1 MPRGA
6 SGFLRSRVVL
16 FAARRGAGHLSVAS
30 APDHAPDAPPS
41 PPDVRDSEPLPPI
54 PYPRVVTTDSTSAVP
69 APGADRPALERFHAV
84 IPAGGVGT
92 RLWPLS
98 RAAAP
103 KFLHDLTGS
112 GQTLIR
118 ATWDRLVPLA
128 AGMLVVTGEAHR
140 EAVCRQLPD
149 LADEDLVLEP
159 EPKDSAAAIGLAAA
173 ILWLR
178 DPETIMGSFAADQ
191 VIGPVEVFQDAV
203 AQAVA
208 TAATGRIVTIGITP
222 THPATGFGYIRSGR
236 RLGVEGAPDAL
247 DVAAFVEKPDQ
258 KVAERYVASGRYLW
272 NAGMF
277 VAPVALMLEHLEAN
291 EPELHAGLM
300 EIARAWDTP
309 ERDEVMARVWPGL
322 KKTAIDYAVAEPAA
336 TAGDVAVIPGTF
348 TWDDVGDF
356 AAIARLNP
364 VKDASGITVI
374 GSTPRVYSSDA
385 SGVVVT
391 DTDRVIAL
399 IGIEDVVVVDT
410 GDALLVTTT
419 EHAQDVKKTVE
430 SLKATGAD
438 DVL

>member
-1 MPRGA
+1 MSDQNLDAAPL
-6 SGFLRSRVVL
+6 SE
-16 FAARRGAGHLSVAS
+16 AARDALS
-30 APDHAPDAPPS
+30 
-41 PPDVRDSEPLPPI
+41 
-54 PYPRVVTTDSTSAVP
+54 
-69 APGADRPALERFHAV
+69 RFHAV

-118 ATWDRLVPLA
+118 ATWDRLAPLA
-128 AGMLVVTGEAHR
+128 EQGMTVVTGRVHR
-140 EAVCRQLPD
+140 DAVVGQL
-149 LADEDLVLEP
+149 DELVEENLVLEP

-173 ILWLR
+173 ILSLR

-191 VIGPVEVFQDAV
+191 VIAPVDRFQ
-203 AQAVA
+203 QAVTQA
-208 TAATGRIVTIGITP
+208 VVTAATGKIVTIGITP
-222 THPATGFGYIRSGR
+222 SHPATGFGYIRTGR
-236 RLGVEGAPDAL
+236 SLRLSDAPDAH

-258 KVAERYVASGRYLW
+258 RVAEQYVRSGRYLW

-277 VAPVALMLEHLEAN
+277 VAPVRLMLEHLEAN

-300 EIARAWDTP
+300 QIARAWDTD
-309 ERDEVMARVWPGL
+309 ERDEVLARVWPTL

-336 TAGDVAVIPGTF
+336 AVGDVAVVPGTF

-364 VKDASGITVI
+364 VRDSSGITVI
-374 GSTPRVYSSDA
+374 GETPRVYSTDA

-391 DTDRVIAL
+391 DTERVIAL

-410 GDALLVTTT
+410 EDALLVTTT
-419 EHAQDVKKTVE
+419 QNAQEVKKAVE
-430 SLKATGAD
+430 SLKKDGRD

>member
-1 MPRGA
+1 VRCVSPAVGGGGGGPD
-6 SGFLRSRVVL
+6 SCRVRRVPYPGPVSIDPT
-16 FAARRGAGHLSVAS
+16 AAQS
-30 APDHAPDAPPS
+30 APSQPS
-41 PPDVRDSEPLPPI
+41 AS
-54 PYPRVVTTDSTSAVP
+54 
-69 APGADRPALERFHAV
+69 ALERFHAV

-118 ATWDRLVPLA
+118 ATWDRLAPLA
-128 AGMLVVTGEAHR
+128 GGIMVVTGRAH
-140 EAVCRQLPD
+140 EDAVCRQLPD
-149 LADEDLVLEP
+149 VGAADLVLEP

-173 ILWLR
+173 ILWVR
-178 DPETIMGSFAADQ
+178 DPDTIMGSFAADQ
-191 VIGPVEVFQDAV
+191 VIGPVDVFQDAV
-203 AQAVA
+203 RQAVE

-222 THPATGFGYIRSGR
+222 THAATGFGYIRTGR
-236 RLGVEGAPDAL
+236 RLSVAGAPDAH

-258 KVAERYVASGRYLW
+258 RVAERYVASGRYLW

-277 VAPVALMLEHLEAN
+277 VAPVALMLQHLEAN

-300 EIARAWDTP
+300 EIARAWETP
-309 ERDEVMARVWPGL
+309 ERDAVMARVWPGL

-336 TAGDVAVIPGTF
+336 TAGDVAVIPGAF

-364 VKDASGITVI
+364 VKDGSGVTVI
-374 GSTPRVYSSDA
+374 GDTPRVYSDSA
-385 SGVVVT
+385 TGVVVT
-391 DTDRVIAL
+391 DTSRVIAL
-399 IGIEDVVVVDT
+399 IGVEDVVVVDT

-419 EHAQDVKKTVE
+419 EHAQDVKRTVE
-430 SLKATGAD
+430 SLKAQGAD

>member
-1 MPRGA
+1 MRDA
-6 SGFLRSRVVL
+6 
-16 FAARRGAGHLSVAS
+16 AS
-30 APDHAPDAPPS
+30 AP
-41 PPDVRDSEPLPPI
+41 V
-54 PYPRVVTTDSTSAVP
+54 
-69 APGADRPALERFHAV
+69 LERFHAV

-118 ATWDRLVPLA
+118 ATWDRLAPLA
-128 AGMLVVTGEAHR
+128 GGVMVVTGEAH
-140 EAVCRQLPD
+140 EDAVRRQLPD
-149 LADEDLVLEP
+149 LEEQDLVLEP

-173 ILWLR
+173 ILSLR
-178 DPETIMGSFAADQ
+178 DPDTIMGSFAADQ
-191 VIGPVEVFQDAV
+191 VIGPVDVFQDAV

-222 THPATGFGYIRSGR
+222 SHPATGFGYIRSGR
-236 RLGVEGAPDAL
+236 RLRVEGAPDAH

-258 KVAERYVASGRYLW
+258 RVAERYVASGRYLW

-277 VAPVALMLEHLEAN
+277 VAPVALMLEHLAAN
-291 EPELHAGLM
+291 EPELHDGIM

-309 ERDEVMARVWPGL
+309 QRDEVMARVWPGL

-364 VKDASGITVI
+364 ARDASGITVI
-374 GSTPRVYSSDA
+374 GDTPRVYSSDA

-419 EHAQDVKKTVE
+419 EHAQDVKKAVE
-430 SLKATGAD
+430 SLKARGAD